1 MRPAEIGARQSP
13 AVPVTISV
21 MKRSRAITLVLL
33 GGGVVLGL
41 GGCGDS
47 RREECERA
55 RREMR
60 PDAEEICA
68 RATSSTR
75 SRSYYGG
82 GYPGGGAWFL
92 GRSAGATQG
101 TGPSD
106 AGRTATSSR
115 GGFGSTAAGFSS
127 GS

>member
-1 MRPAEIGARQSP
+1 
-13 AVPVTISV
+13 

-47 RREECERA
+47 RREDCERA

-68 RATSSTR
+68 RVTSSTR
-75 SRSYYGG
+75 SRPYYGG
-82 GYPGGGAWFL
+82 GSWFF
-92 GRSAGATQG
+92 GRSAGAAAQG
-101 TGPSD
+101 TGLSD
-106 AGRTATSSR
+106 AGRAATSSR
-115 GGFGSTAAGFSS
+115 GGFGGTGSRFAS
-127 GS
+127 GA